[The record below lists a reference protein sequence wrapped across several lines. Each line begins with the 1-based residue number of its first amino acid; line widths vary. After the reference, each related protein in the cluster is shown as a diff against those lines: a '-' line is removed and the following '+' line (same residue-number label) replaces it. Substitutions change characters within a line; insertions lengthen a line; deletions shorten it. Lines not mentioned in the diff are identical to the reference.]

1 MVIIVVYA
9 PMSKSTEKEIDK
21 FHNTLENVKY
31 LSKFQDIIIII
42 LRDLNAKV
50 EKEQDNEMI
59 CKYGHRSHEHN
70 GKWF

>member
-1 MVIIVVYA
+1 
-9 PMSKSTEKEIDK
+9 MSKSTEKEIDK

-50 EKEQDNEMI
+50 EREQDNEMI